1 MSNGVESIKSSLLPS
16 SHTGDIV
23 SLDVAPGKG
32 QMVSASIDNK
42 ICFWAAYTCT
52 EMKNK
57 MIKVPVS
64 DSETDAGFGNYIQA
78 VRYAD
83 KDSSEFVIIVMNTGQ
98 VYVFETQTSTFQSKG
113 GNSG

>member
-1 MSNGVESIKSSLLPS
+1 MSNGVESIKYSLLPS

-57 MIKVPVS
+57 MIKVPMN
-64 DSETDAGFGNYIQA
+64 DGETDTGFGNYIQN
-78 VRYAD
+78 VKYAD
-83 KDSSEFVIIVMNTGQ
+83 VNSSEFIIIVMNNGA
-98 VYVFETQTSTFQSKG
+98 VYIFETQSSTFQSK
-113 GNSG
+113 